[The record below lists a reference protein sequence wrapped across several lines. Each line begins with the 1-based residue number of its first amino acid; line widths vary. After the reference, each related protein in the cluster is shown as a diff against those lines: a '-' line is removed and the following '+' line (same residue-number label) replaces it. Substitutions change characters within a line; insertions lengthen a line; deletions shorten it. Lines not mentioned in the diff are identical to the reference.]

1 MARDPKPPNEFDLG
15 LVARRSK
22 PARSLAGGSDSGVC
36 GRGAGV
42 GGDVGGAPSA
52 ASVPSA
58 SASVIDF
65 VGGPGMVSML
75 GRVADAM
82 G

>member
-22 PARSLAGGSDSGVC
+22 PARSLAGGSDSG
-36 GRGAGV
+36 GAGV
-42 GGDVGGAPSA
+42 GIGVGGAPSA
-52 ASVPSA
+52 AGVPSA